1 MSTRPVRSALQAAI
15 AGGLLV
21 VTLMAAPTSAAEMV
35 KVELDQARIYR
46 LAAPAST
53 IVIGNPAI
61 ADATLQDSQ
70 TLIVTGRAYGQT
82 NLIVLDGQGE
92 TITDVQ
98 LAVLAASENLVT
110 VYKGIKRQSLSCV
123 SDCQPA
129 AVPGDDA
136 EHFSG
141 IIGQSSQYSG
151 ASSSLSSTTAA
162 TTGSGAAVSSTPGD
176 WTPSAPN
183 SQ

>member
-1 MSTRPVRSALQAAI
+1 MSTRSVRSALKAAI
-15 AGGLLV
+15 IGGAIFA
-21 VTLMAAPTSAAEMV
+21 TQMAAPTLAAEMV

-61 ADATLQDSQ
+61 ADATLQDAQ

-98 LAVLAASENLVT
+98 LAVLAASENFIT
-110 VYKGIKRQSLSCV
+110 VYKGAKRQSLSCV
-123 SDCQPA
+123 EDCQPA
-129 AVPGDDA
+129 AVPGDDN

-141 IIGQSSQYSG
+141 ILGQASQYSG
-151 ASSSLSSTTAA
+151 ASSSVGTT
-162 TTGSGAAVSSTPGD
+162 TTGASSAVGSTPGN

>member
-1 MSTRPVRSALQAAI
+1 MSTRLVRSVLLAAVL
-15 AGGLLV
+15 AGPIV
-21 VTLMAAPTSAAEMV
+21 MTLMAVPGQAADLV
-35 KVELDQARIYR
+35 KVELDQAKIYR

-82 NLIVLDGQGE
+82 NLVVLDEQGE

-98 LAVLAASENLVT
+98 LAVLAASENFVT
-110 VYKGIKRQSLSCV
+110 VYKGAKRQSLSCLPE
-123 SDCQPA
+123 CQPT
-129 AVPGDDA
+129 AVPGDDS
-136 EHFSG
+136 EHFAGILGQVAQHNGAGSG
-141 IIGQSSQYSG
+141 
-151 ASSSLSSTTAA
+151 STTTASTGGTSGSATAA
-162 TTGSGAAVSSTPGD
+162 STPA
-176 WTPSAPN
+176 APN